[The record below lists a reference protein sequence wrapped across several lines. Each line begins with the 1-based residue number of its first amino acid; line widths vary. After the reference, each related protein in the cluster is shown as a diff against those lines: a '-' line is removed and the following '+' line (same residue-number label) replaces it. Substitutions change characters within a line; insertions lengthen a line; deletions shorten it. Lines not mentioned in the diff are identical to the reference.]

1 MITAKE
7 IIDEIDKALK
17 QFGEYSY
24 LDKGAEEVMSVGKIS
39 TRLKDMSAIEIVT
52 VLEEVEKEHRLP
64 EPFLSAVIMSLQD
77 WQDPKA
83 DELFKSELFNRYY

>member
-1 MITAKE
+1 MITSRE
-7 IIDEIDKALK
+7 IIDQIDKALK

-24 LDKGAEEVMSVGKIS
+24 LDKGAEEVMDVGKIS
-39 TRLKDMSAIEIVT
+39 ARLKDMSVIEILT

-64 EPFLSAVIMSLQD
+64 EPFLSEVIMSLQD